1 MTLPQVTA
9 ECLTAVLEKSTQQS
23 PDEFAAEVMTDLI
36 ENQPVLMEGITSILV
51 PFLEACN
58 INEHQGRELNS
69 ETRHELMLMAQFCV
83 MGVTLKAIAAQAE
96 AKEMEEAWE

>member
-1 MTLPQVTA
+1 MILNYVPG
-9 ECLTAVLEKSTQQS
+9 
-23 PDEFAAEVMTDLI
+23 DLVV
-36 ENQPVLMEGITSILV
+36 NPKNKGSGQK
-51 PFLEACN
+51 
-58 INEHQGRELNS
+58 GRELNS